1 MRRGVLSRVII
12 FSALAL
18 LSLLFLAPN
27 FLGKK
32 DSSGTVEMPGWWPSF
47 LPSEP
52 IHLGLDLQGGS
63 HLVLEVKLDK
73 AVENHME
80 RLKTDLI
87 NSFREKGISGVSVE
101 RVDATQLQIKAAAA
115 SVERVRSI
123 LKADFA
129 NLSEVK
135 TPQTSAAGTDFYM
148 TLNREETRALRDY
161 IVDQSLETIRN
172 RIDQF
177 GVSEPIIQRQGIN
190 TILVQ
195 LPGIQDPQR
204 AKDIIGKTALLE
216 FKLVDDNVNPE
227 EAVKNGPPPGRQVLF
242 GQVGKGAAGASPAK
256 VPYVLEARTLM
267 TGEYI
272 QDAKVRPGQQLQGPY
287 VELILNDQGA
297 RLFEQI
303 TAANVKRRMAIVLD
317 NNVYSAPVIQ
327 ERIGGGRASITGS
340 FDIKEARDLSIVLRA
355 GALPAP
361 VEIVEER
368 TVGPSLGRDSITQGL
383 TSFAVGGALVVLFMI
398 AYYKGA
404 GLVADVALVFNV
416 LFMVAILAGFQA
428 VLTLPG
434 IAGIVLTIG
443 MAVDANVL
451 INERIREEI
460 RAGRSVRSA
469 IEAGYQNALP
479 AILDSN
485 VTTFLSGV
493 ILFQFGTGPI
503 KGFAV
508 TLCVGIL
515 TTVVTA
521 VYLTR
526 VYYDYRI
533 GARRLERISI

>member
-1 MRRGVLSRVII
+1 MRRAVLTR
-12 FSALAL
+12 LAL
-18 LSLLFLAPN
+18 FIVATVGALLYLTPTFFHN
-27 FLGKK
+27 
-32 DSSGTVEMPGWWPSF
+32 
-47 LPSEP
+47 LPSWWSNLLPAER

-63 HLVLEVKLDK
+63 HLVLEVKVDK
-73 AVENHME
+73 AIENNVE
-80 RLKTDLI
+80 RIKADLT
-87 NSFREKGISGVSVE
+87 NLLRDRGISGVSVE
-101 RVDATQLQIKAAAA
+101 RVQGSQLQVKVPAAN
-115 SVERVRSI
+115 VERVRALLTS
-123 LKADFA
+123 DFT
-129 NLSEVK
+129 NLSVVN
-135 TPQTSAAGTDFYM
+135 TQTGGGTTDFF
-148 TLNREETRALRDY
+148 LSLSKEELRSLRDY
-161 IVDQSLETIRN
+161 SVDQSLETIRN

-177 GVSEPIIQRQGIN
+177 GVSEPIIQRQGQQD
-190 TILVQ
+190 ILIQ
-195 LPGIQDPQR
+195 LPGIQDPER
-204 AKDIIGKTALLE
+204 AKEIIGKTALLE
-216 FKLVDDNVNPE
+216 FKLVDDTANVE
-227 EAVKNGPPPGRQVLF
+227 DAVKNGPPPGRQILY
-242 GQVGKGAAGASPAK
+242 GYVGKGEGSVGGEKTA
-256 VPYVLEARTLM
+256 YVVEARTLM

-272 QDAKVRPGQQLQGPY
+272 TDARVRPSSQLQGPY
-287 VELILNDQGA
+287 VELILNSTGA

-303 TAANVKRRMAIVLD
+303 TAANVKRHLAIVLD
-317 NNVYSAPVIQ
+317 NRVYSAPVIQ

-340 FDIKEARDLSIVLRA
+340 FDIKEARDLAIILRA

-368 TVGPSLGRDSITQGL
+368 TVGPSLGQDSIRQGI
-383 TSFAVGGALVVLFMI
+383 TSFIVGGALVVVFMV

-404 GLVADVALVFNV
+404 GLVAVVAVIFNIV
-416 LFMVAILAGFQA
+416 YMMAILAGFQA

-451 INERIREEI
+451 INERIREEL
-460 RAGRSVRSA
+460 RAGRTVRSA

-515 TTVVTA
+515 TTVITA

-526 VYYDYRI
+526 TYYDLRI
-533 GARRLERISI
+533 SARKLERISI